1 MTANTDPRLINWDD
15 AEFTEARPGIFGST
29 FHTPQLTVVMYRYS
43 PGSTWEEH
51 SHPQD
56 QITTVL
62 EGQID
67 FTVNGRIVRLSA
79 GESAALPG
87 ETPHA
92 ATIPSDGACVT
103 VNVLTSRSGPPPPP
117 RA

>member
-1 MTANTDPRLINWDD
+1 MPLVTANTDPRLIDWND
-15 AEFTEARPGIFGST
+15 AEFTEARPGIVGST
-29 FHTPQLTVVMYRYS
+29 FHTPQLTVTMYRYS

-67 FTVNGRIVRLSA
+67 FSVNGRVVRLGP

-92 ATIPSDGACVT
+92 ATVPSDGPCVT
-103 VNVLTSRSGPPPPP
+103 
-117 RA
+117 